1 MIKFVGGNA
10 NDPIIGLGLSFK
22 NLKKLKQ
29 GQPILIDLG
38 ELGLVGNILIFSGS
52 TEQVME
58 GQLKEFITD
67 KTKINV
73 DPRLKQ

>member
-1 MIKFVGGNA
+1 MIKFVGGDA

-22 NLKKLKQ
+22 NLKKLKA
-29 GQPILIDLG
+29 GQPILIDLV
-38 ELGLVGNILIFSGS
+38 EMGLVGNILIFSGS
-52 TEQVME
+52 NEKEME
-58 GQLKEFITD
+58 HQLKAFMTD

>member
-1 MIKFVGGNA
+1 LIKFVGGDA

-29 GQPILIDLG
+29 GQPILIDLV
-38 ELGLVGNILIFSGS
+38 EMGLVGNILIFAGTS
-52 TEQVME
+52 EKEME
-58 GQLKEFITD
+58 NQLKEFITD

-73 DPRLKQ
+73 DPRLKI

>member
-1 MIKFVGGNA
+1 MIKFIGGNE

-29 GQPILIDLG
+29 GQPILIDLV

-52 TEQVME
+52 TEQIME

-67 KTKINV
+67 KTKINI

>member
-1 MIKFVGGNA
+1 MIKFVGGDA

-29 GQPILIDLG
+29 GQPILIDLV
-38 ELGLVGNILIFSGS
+38 EMGLVGNILIFAG
-52 TEQVME
+52 TNEKE
-58 GQLKEFITD
+58 LEHQLEEFITD
-67 KTKINV
+67 ETKINV